1 MHMICHGTCLIL
13 TYQTLPVPLSAT
25 ASSSHGSHTP
35 HEAVDGLLGHTSCWW
50 SHSSTSS
57 WWSVDLGRDV
67 PIRKIRVYYAVS
79 GACVCVH
86 VCVCVCACVRV
97 CMCMCACVCT
107 CVCACVCACACA
119 CVCVC
124 VHACVRV
131 PRCMPLKLNGC
142 VSFCFI
148 CLFLCPPPPHPTPLA
163 QPDVLRGVEW
173 QPASRLAPFQISLL
187 NSNGQE
193 VAKKA
198 FHDERCVSSNGVDS
212 WALVDHNCCTRCSI
226 GHFTAI
232 CMRW

>member
-1 MHMICHGTCLIL
+1 M
-13 TYQTLPVPLSAT
+13 
-25 ASSSHGSHTP
+25 
-35 HEAVDGLLGHTSCWW
+35 
-50 SHSSTSS
+50 
-57 WWSVDLGRDV
+57 
-67 PIRKIRVYYAVS
+67 
-79 GACVCVH
+79 CVRTCVH
-86 VCVCVCACVRV
+86 VCVC
-97 CMCMCACVCT
+97 MCACVYVHV
-107 CVCACVCACACA
+107 CVCACVHVCM
-119 CVCVC
+119 CVRMRVCVRVC

-198 FHDERCVSSNGVDS
+198 FHDERYVLQWCRLLG
-212 WALVDHNCCTRCSI
+212 TR
-226 GHFTAI
+226 GPQLLYTVQ
-232 CMRW
+232 

>member
-86 VCVCVCACVRV
+86 VCVCVCMRACVRACVRVCVRACVHV
-97 CMCMCACVCT
+97 CMCMCACVCMRVCL
-107 CVCACVCACACA
+107 CVCVRACVCMCACVCACA
-119 CVCVC
+119 
-124 VHACVRV
+124 
-131 PRCMPLKLNGC
+131 
-142 VSFCFI
+142 
-148 CLFLCPPPPHPTPLA
+148 
-163 QPDVLRGVEW
+163 
-173 QPASRLAPFQISLL
+173 
-187 NSNGQE
+187 
-193 VAKKA
+193 
-198 FHDERCVSSNGVDS
+198 
-212 WALVDHNCCTRCSI
+212 
-226 GHFTAI
+226 
-232 CMRW
+232 